1 VLWCRT
7 DWKFDFSD
15 QSPFDLPSV
24 FFMAIWP
31 LFWLHVAVSTVLC
44 QPCFEKKKIY
54 RGIMMSLKPPDT
66 VAKTKGKK
74 PPPTKRQAAHSWAEF
89 AQSFR
94 VSALP
99 LPSPWGEV
107 FEPLRTGRVDN
118 LVVVG
123 QMGQSLDGRI
133 ATVSG
138 HSKYVNGP
146 AGLVHLHKLRSLV
159 DAVVV
164 GVSTAIAD
172 DPKLT
177 VRRVE
182 GPNPAR
188 VVIDP
193 NGRLAAQAKLFVRD
207 GVRRLVIIAKG
218 TDYRPISE
226 AEVIAL
232 PATEG
237 RIAPS
242 AILKALAA
250 EGFHRILIE
259 GGANTVSNFLAAGC
273 LDRLHL
279 IVAPIIIGS
288 GRASFILPPI
298 QHADEAIHIR
308 SRSYQLEDET
318 LFDCD
323 LSNQRIPVGPAKIS
337 T

>member
-1 VLWCRT
+1 
-7 DWKFDFSD
+7 
-15 QSPFDLPSV
+15 
-24 FFMAIWP
+24 
-31 LFWLHVAVSTVLC
+31 LC
-44 QPCFEKKKIY
+44 QPGSKRRKFIEA
-54 RGIMMSLKPPDT
+54 SLKRPGT
-66 VAKTKGKK
+66 AAKAKGKR
-74 PPPTKRQAAHSWAEF
+74 PSQTKRKAAHSWAEF
-89 AQSFR
+89 TQSFR

-99 LPSPWGEV
+99 LPAPWGEV

-123 QMGQSLDGRI
+123 QIGQSLDGRI
-133 ATVSG
+133 ATTSG

-164 GVSTAIAD
+164 GVGTALAD

-177 VRRVE
+177 VRRVK

-193 NGRLAAQAKLFVRD
+193 SARLAAQAKLFVRD

-218 TDYRPISE
+218 TEHPAISE
-226 AEVIAL
+226 AEIIAL
-232 PATEG
+232 PATDG
-237 RIAPS
+237 LIAPP
-242 AILKALAA
+242 AILQALAA
-250 EGFHRILIE
+250 AGFHRILIE
-259 GGANTVSNFLAAGC
+259 GGAITVSNFLAAGC

-288 GRASFILPPI
+288 GRTGFFLPPI
-298 QHADEAIHIR
+298 QHVDEAIRIPTR
-308 SRSYQLEDET
+308 LYQLEDET

-323 LSNQRIPVGPAKIS
+323 FSGQRIAVGPAK
-337 T
+337 TT

>member
-1 VLWCRT
+1 M
-7 DWKFDFSD
+7 
-15 QSPFDLPSV
+15 P
-24 FFMAIWP
+24 
-31 LFWLHVAVSTVLC
+31 WLLDCPHVHVAIPTVLC
-44 QPCFEKKKIY
+44 QPWFEYDYK
-54 RGIMMSLKPPDT
+54 GILVSLKPGI
-66 VAKTKGKK
+66 VAKDKRA
-74 PPPTKRQAAHSWAEF
+74 PATKRQAAPTWAEL

-94 VSALP
+94 ISALP

-107 FEPLRTGRVDN
+107 FEPIRTGRVDN
-118 LVVVG
+118 LVIVG
-123 QMGQSLDGRI
+123 QIGQSLDGRI
-133 ATVSG
+133 ATASG
-138 HSKYVNGP
+138 HSKYINGP
-146 AGLVHLHKLRSLV
+146 GGLVHLHKLRSLV

-164 GVSTAIAD
+164 GVSTVLSD

-193 NGRLAAQAKLFVRD
+193 NGRLSAQAKLFARD
-207 GVRRLVIIAKG
+207 GVRRVVIIAKG
-218 TDYRPISE
+218 TVYPTISE

-232 PATEG
+232 PATDG

-242 AILKALAA
+242 AILKALAS

-279 IVAPIIIGS
+279 IVAPIIMGS

-298 QHADEAIHIR
+298 LRADEAIRIPTR
-308 SRSYQLEDET
+308 LYQLEDEI

-323 LSNQRIPVGPAKIS
+323 LSGQRIAVGPAKIS